1 MIEAFILKQKDI
13 TFLRIPKVIY
23 NTRPQ
28 STEVKCTSNPKVFK
42 TTQLLTQHRTIL
54 KWRFSLQDILLFVL
68 GLK

>member
-42 TTQLLTQHRTIL
+42 TTRPIIDTTSYD
-54 KWRFSLQDILLFVL
+54 FEVAF
-68 GLK
+68 